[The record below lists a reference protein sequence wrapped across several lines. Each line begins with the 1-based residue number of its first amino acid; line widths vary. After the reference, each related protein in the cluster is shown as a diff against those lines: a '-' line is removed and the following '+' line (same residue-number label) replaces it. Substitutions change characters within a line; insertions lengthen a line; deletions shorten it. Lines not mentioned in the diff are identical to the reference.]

1 MHGSVMSMVAAAF
14 MGLLFI
20 VELNVFMSS
29 NLVTKVAMDNNM
41 ASQLRVNFNIT
52 VHDLHCASL
61 RASRPLAARAR
72 APSLVSSARPR
83 AHGSR
88 LARSRG
94 LAGDFLEVNL
104 YDAIGTKVMNVTP
117 NVEKWQLDSDGV
129 RRMYQGRNRRHYE
142 IDTEDHHPEL
152 EVLHENG
159 EHARPLD
166 AESFDGFLKEHEFT
180 FVDFY
185 APWCIWCQRLAPVW
199 EVFAESIE
207 QQGQPVDVMKVDCT
221 ANAALCAAQKVQA
234 FPTLRFF
241 HREEPVNQGDYRSD
255 RTVENLLQFVQR
267 KLDLENQYKE
277 WPEARKVRATSPP
290 RRAARAR
297 ALTLARATPLS
308 LSRAR

>member
-1 MHGSVMSMVAAAF
+1 
-14 MGLLFI
+14 
-20 VELNVFMSS
+20 
-29 NLVTKVAMDNNM
+29 
-41 ASQLRVNFNIT
+41 
-52 VHDLHCASL
+52 
-61 RASRPLAARAR
+61 
-72 APSLVSSARPR
+72 
-83 AHGSR
+83 
-88 LARSRG
+88 
-94 LAGDFLEVNL
+94 
-104 YDAIGTKVMNVTP
+104 MNVTP

-277 WPEARKVRATSPP
+277 WPERARCARRRLLGA
-290 RRAARAR
+290 RRARACAHATRAR
-297 ALTLARATPLS
+297 ALALALFSSRRRTPS
-308 LSRAR
+308 TGTQTTPGASSRAFCS

>member
-1 MHGSVMSMVAAAF
+1 
-14 MGLLFI
+14 
-20 VELNVFMSS
+20 
-29 NLVTKVAMDNNM
+29 
-41 ASQLRVNFNIT
+41 
-52 VHDLHCASL
+52 
-61 RASRPLAARAR
+61 
-72 APSLVSSARPR
+72 
-83 AHGSR
+83 
-88 LARSRG
+88 
-94 LAGDFLEVNL
+94 
-104 YDAIGTKVMNVTP
+104 MNVTP

-308 LSRAR
+308 PSLAR